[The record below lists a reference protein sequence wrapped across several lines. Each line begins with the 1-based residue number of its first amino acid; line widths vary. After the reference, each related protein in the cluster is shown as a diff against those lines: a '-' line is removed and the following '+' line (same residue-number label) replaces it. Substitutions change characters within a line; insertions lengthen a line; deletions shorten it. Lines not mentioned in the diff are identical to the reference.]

1 SEGNGDGW
9 KLDEADIDAL
19 FAPLPKA
26 L

>member
-1 SEGNGDGW
+1 GNGDGW